1 MDSKLRLGSHCL
13 LVLFLATI
21 ALAASPS
28 PLCAQGETTSAIV
41 GQVSDST
48 NAAIPGA
55 AVTITNSETGL
66 QRSAKSDDEG
76 RFNFPQLKPG
86 TYTVKVRAEG
96 FAPQQDDN
104 VFSGLGQ
111 KQTVNFTLK
120 VVQSNQ
126 TVKVSGQAPLINP
139 ENPNTST
146 NLNAPALEN
155 LPNPG
160 GDLTYPLQFAAGA
173 LVNTAG
179 SGNDFVGGTNGYG
192 NVEFNGLPALSNGYI
207 VDGLETNDPLT
218 NLNSGLSTN
227 LVLGL
232 NSISE
237 VTVNTLSYAV
247 DQGRYGASQV
257 NYVTK
262 SGSNEFHGNL
272 YELWNGSTFNAADYF
287 TNATPGNHK
296 PRSTVNHFGGSVG
309 GAILHDKLFF
319 FLDSEW
325 VRIALPIVTP
335 TTVPTSAFQDYVLQQ
350 LPLGGTDSVTG
361 STYLPAPQLVP
372 FYQKMFSLYGN
383 TSGTPLAVLG
393 CPFDVGGGSPAIVND
408 GNGCAN
414 RQSVSHSSDDHEQ
427 VQTVRIDYN
436 INEKNTTWYRFQ
448 TDNGLQAAYT
458 DPINPLFNAL
468 SPQPL
473 YSFAAGY
480 THVFSQN
487 LVNYFNPA
495 FSWYGSLFGPKDFQK
510 TLAAFPIVLQGSG
523 ANAPFTTVGGLDNTW
538 VQGRRASRFFINDN
552 LEWSYGAHEL
562 RFGTNTRIL
571 RLNDYDFGE
580 GSVPT
585 ATYTTLPQ
593 YIYGV
598 ASTATKTF
606 PTSPNEPFNFLNLDL
621 YAQDTW
627 KISRTLTWTFGIRDT
642 LNSNPL
648 NPHDQIARLRGS
660 FASVPHDVNQP
671 LNAAVQTGLGNIFS
685 STPLA
690 TLQPRTAIAW
700 QFESKSVLRAGFGVF
715 SDILPGSIADVV
727 GVNPPYVKTFQA
739 GLLGTVGKAGT
750 AGCDAVL
757 GCTAIAPGVP
767 SSAIDATVAANQTFS
782 SGFSEGQLSCA
793 STQSNPA
800 TCLPPVAISAVPDGK
815 LHAPYFLEWSLG
827 LEHELGS
834 TGSIHAQYVGTRAVN
849 QPYLTQVNGYQT
861 VCDGCFAPFPY
872 ARSTDPRFGAVT
884 QFSTGASSHYNG
896 LQMSA
901 MKRTGHGLMGQ
912 INYTFSRC
920 MDTVSNGGFLQFSA
934 GGILSPLPGDLAR
947 DYGPCDYDIR
957 HNLNAQYVYQ
967 LPVKIKSPLLG
978 DLLNGWQV
986 SGTVFWHS
994 GIPFS
999 VLSTPYSADGNGIVN
1014 GSGPEFASAVSG
1026 VPLYEH
1032 NSIPGVTQ
1040 PGTVQW
1046 LNPDA
1051 FVSTVDPGTGACFGG
1066 DNPKNCQFGN
1076 LGRNAL
1082 RGPSFVW
1089 SDVYL
1094 TKSFSLTERVKL
1106 RFDTQVFNLFNHPNF
1121 ALPSMVL
1128 AGIPGKPT
1136 TQTGFG
1142 AITYT
1147 TSPPTGLLGVGLGGD
1162 STPRMIAFQLRLE
1175 F

>member
-1 MDSKLRLGSHCL
+1 MLRSTLSIFVLVGSFHF
-13 LVLFLATI
+13 LFPEVTF
-21 ALAASPS
+21 S
-28 PLCAQGETTSAIV
+28 QGETTSAIV
-41 GQVSDST
+41 GQVSDASG
-48 NAAIPGA
+48 APVPGA
-55 AVTITNSETGL
+55 AVTVTNKEIGL
-66 QRSAKSDDEG
+66 KRGASTDDSG

-86 TYTVKVRAEG
+86 AYSVKVEAEG
-96 FAPQQDDN
+96 FESQQNDA
-104 VFSGLGQ
+104 VFAGLGQ
-111 KQTVNFTLK
+111 KQTCDFIIRV
-120 VVQSNQ
+120 
-126 TVKVSGQAPLINP
+126 GQAKESIEVISEVAILNP
-139 ENPNTST
+139 ENANTST
-146 NLNAPALEN
+146 TLNGRALEN

-173 LVNTAG
+173 LINTAG

-232 NSISE
+232 NSVSE
-237 VTVNTLSYAV
+237 VTVNTLSYSV

-262 SGSNEFHGNL
+262 SGSNQFHGNL
-272 YELWNGSTFNAADYF
+272 YGLWNGSKFNATNYF
-287 TNATPGNHK
+287 TNATAGNHK
-296 PRSTVNHFGGSVG
+296 PRSILNHFGGSVG
-309 GAILHDKLFF
+309 GAILHDRLFF
-319 FLDSEW
+319 FFDSEW
-325 VRIALPIVTP
+325 VRLALPIVTAA
-335 TTVPTSAFQDYVLQQ
+335 TVPTAGFQNYVLKQ

-361 STYLPAPQLVP
+361 SVYQPSPESVP

-383 TSGTPLAVLG
+383 TGGTPLTVLG
-393 CPFDVGGGSPAIVND
+393 CPFDVGAVAPAIVND

-414 RQSVSHSSDDHEQ
+414 RQSISHSSDDHEQ
-427 VQTVRIDYN
+427 VQTLRIDYN
-436 INEKNTTWYRFQ
+436 IDERNTSWFRFQ
-448 TDNGLQAAYT
+448 TDNGLQAAFT

-495 FSWYGSLFGPKDFQK
+495 FSWYGSLFGPKDLQK
-510 TLAAFPIVLQGSG
+510 TLSAFPIVLKGSG

-552 LEWSYGAHEL
+552 LAWNVGAHEL
-562 RFGTNTRIL
+562 RFGTNVRIL
-571 RLNDYDFGE
+571 RLNDYDFGQ
-580 GSVPT
+580 GTAPT
-585 ATYTTLPQ
+585 VTYTTLPQ

-598 ASTATKTF
+598 ASTATETF
-606 PTSPNEPFNFLNLDL
+606 PTSANEPFNFLNLDL

-627 KISRTLTWTFGIRDT
+627 KVTKKLTWTFGIRNT

-648 NPHDQIARLRGS
+648 DPHQHVARLIGS
-660 FASVPHDVNQP
+660 FDSISHDVNQP
-671 LNAAVQTGLGNIFS
+671 LTAAIQTGLDNVFS
-685 STPLA
+685 STPIA
-690 TLQPRTAIAW
+690 ILQPRTALAW
-700 QFESKSVLRAGFGVF
+700 QFESKSALRVGFGVF

-727 GVNPPYVKTFQA
+727 GVNPPYVKTFQG
-739 GLLGTVGKAGT
+739 GLLGTVGGT
-750 AGCDAVL
+750 SIV
-757 GCTAIAPGVP
+757 PGTP
-767 SSAIDATVAANQTFS
+767 NSAIDATVAANQTFS
-782 SGFSEGQLSCA
+782 SGFTQGQLSCA
-793 STQSNPA
+793 SAQASPA
-800 TCLPPVAISAVPDGK
+800 TCLPPVAITAVPNGE
-815 LHAPYFLEWSLG
+815 LHAPYFMEWSLG
-827 LEHELGS
+827 LEHQLGT
-834 TGSIHAQYVGTRAVN
+834 TGSVHAQYVGTRAVN
-849 QPYLTQVNGYQT
+849 QPYVTQVNGYQT
-861 VCDGCFAPFPY
+861 VCEGCFAPFPY
-872 ARSTDPRFGAVT
+872 ANSTDPRFGAVT
-884 QFSTGASSHYNG
+884 QLSTGANSHYNG
-896 LQMSA
+896 LQISA
-901 MKRTGHGLMGQ
+901 MKRIGHGLMGQ
-912 INYTFSRC
+912 INYTWSRC

-947 DYGPCDYDIR
+947 DHGPCDYDIR
-957 HNLNAQYVYQ
+957 NNLNAQYVYQ
-967 LPVKIKSPLLG
+967 LPIKVKNRLLAPVFN
-978 DLLNGWQV
+978 DWQV

-999 VLSTPYSADGNGIVN
+999 VLSTPYSANANGIVN
-1014 GSGPEFASAVSG
+1014 GSGPQFASVVPG
-1026 VPLYEH
+1026 VALYEH
-1032 NSIPGVTQ
+1032 HPIAGVTQ

-1046 LNPDA
+1046 LNPNA
-1051 FVSTVDPGTGACFGG
+1051 FVSTVDPSTGACLGG

-1082 RGPSFVW
+1082 RGPNFAW
-1089 SDVYL
+1089 SDFYL
-1094 TKSFSLTERVKL
+1094 TKSFSLTEHVKL
-1106 RFDTQVFNLFNHPNF
+1106 RFDTQFFNVFNHPNF

-1142 AITYT
+1142 AITYA

-1162 STPRMIAFQLRLE
+1162 STPRMIAFRLGLE